1 MQEVGLIPG
10 SGRSPE
16 VQHGNSLQYSCL
28 DNPMDRRAQCTTVHG
43 VTKSWTLL
51 KQLGMHTCMHAC
63 VCVCVCI
70 YEYYLAIKNNTIM
83 SFEVTWIGPEII
95 ILSEVS
101 QRKTDII

>member
-1 MQEVGLIPG
+1 MHY
-10 SGRSPE
+10 SPWGHKE
-16 VQHGNSLQYSCL
+16 L
-28 DNPMDRRAQCTTVHG
+28 DTIEATWHA
-43 VTKSWTLL
+43 
-51 KQLGMHTCMHAC
+51 HMHAC
-63 VCVCVCI
+63 VCVCVCVYI